1 MKQHLRYA
9 AKLFGERVF
18 FNFLAL
24 IMIPVFIPF
33 IANLSF
39 GAALFSVMVCC
50 FYLAIAADMVW
61 KVGQHDRKSYAT
73 EKHYALKGLVIGLL
87 GEIPFFVF
95 YIFLLLFPR
104 LLPFYRVLCIG
115 PYMGFVPE
123 THVTPGYGLVLLI
136 LPVTAA
142 IAYAFGYRGM
152 KDEKETL
159 RWKILY
165 KNKE

>member
-1 MKQHLRYA
+1 MKQHLLYA

-18 FNFLAL
+18 FNFISL

-39 GAALFSVMVCC
+39 GSALFSVMVCC
-50 FYLAIAADMVW
+50 FYLAISADMIW

-73 EKHYALKGLVIGLL
+73 EKHYALKGLVIGTIS
-87 GEIPFFVF
+87 EVPFFIF
-95 YIFLLLFPR
+95 YIFLLFFPR
-104 LLPFYRVLCIG
+104 LLPFYRILCIG

-123 THVTPGYGLVLLI
+123 THVNAGYGLVLLI
-136 LPVTAA
+136 LPVCAA
-142 IAYAFGYRGM
+142 FFYALGYRGP
-152 KDEKETL
+152 KDENKTL

-165 KNKE
+165 RKEK